1 MLVDV
6 RKTLDEYLDEQRP
19 ASILTIG
26 VDDAR
31 LFDAYL
37 KDNPGA
43 IRHSLDAAELLGDTR
58 GLPRFD
64 LAVVANTLERLPR
77 REAGIVVARLRD
89 LHARRLLVLVP
100 IGRGWRSSR
109 SVWEPADL
117 LGFGMRR
124 LALYQGEAGPV
135 HLYRFDLAD
144 YKPTPEW
151 LNPKDWANPEMW
163 GKYPK
168 LFDDD

>member
-1 MLVDV
+1 MLADV
-6 RKTLDEYLDEQRP
+6 RKTLDKFLKAQRP
-19 ASILTIG
+19 TSILTIG
-26 VDDAR
+26 VDDPH

-37 KDNPGA
+37 KANPGA
-43 IRHSLDAAELLGDTR
+43 IVHSLVVDELLGDTR
-58 GLPRFD
+58 KLPRFD
-64 LAVVANTLERLPR
+64 LALVANTLERLDQ
-77 REAGIVVARLRD
+77 REAGIVIARLRD
-89 LHARRLLVLVP
+89 LHAQRLLVLVP
-100 IGRGWRSSR
+100 IGQGWASNRSH
-109 SVWEPADL
+109 WEPGDL

-124 LALYQGEAGPV
+124 LDQYRCDEGPV

-168 LFDDD
+168 LFDGE